1 MNKFYYLLV
10 LIIVLAIALISRWLL
25 TTVEAPTGRVAP
37 EARHDPDYYLENFKI
52 TVYQPN
58 GTPAY
63 HLNAQHMNHYP
74 DDDTISLK
82 QLQIDYRDENNQ
94 TWVTTANEGTA
105 YENIEVMHLT
115 GDVRI
120 QRQTQQPDQAV
131 TVTTDALRIDFPK
144 QHASTDALVKIVGKN
159 SSITAKGMDVDLAA
173 GQLTL
178 LSEAR
183 GHYVPK

>member
-37 EARHDPDYYLENFKI
+37 EARHDPDYYLANFKI
-52 TVYQPN
+52 TVYQPD

-63 HLNAQHMNHYP
+63 HLNGAHMNHYP
-74 DDDTISLK
+74 DDDTMT
-82 QLQIDYRDENNQ
+82 LQMLRIDYLDDENQ
-94 TWVTTANEGTA
+94 TWITTANEGTA
-105 YENIEVMHLT
+105 YQNIEVMHLT
-115 GDVRI
+115 GDVQI
-120 QRQTQQPDQAV
+120 HRQTQLPEQTI
-131 TVTTDALRIDFPK
+131 TVSTDALRIDFPNK
-144 QHASTDALVKIVGKN
+144 RASTDAEVKIVGKN